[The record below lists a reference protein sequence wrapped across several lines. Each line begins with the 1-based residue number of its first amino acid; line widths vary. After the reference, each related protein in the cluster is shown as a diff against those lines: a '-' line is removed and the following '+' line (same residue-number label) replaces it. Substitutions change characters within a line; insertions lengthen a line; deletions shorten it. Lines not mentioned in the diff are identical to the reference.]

1 MTYSS
6 QFDTSLVSTSSFPEE
21 LSSAPRESIWSSVS
35 TWCLVCLVIWI
46 SLGGVSPFATED
58 VKFRAVQSSP
68 AGGMVDRLIKALTFG
83 ACMFYVSR
91 MPAAIKGLTQQ
102 IKLLIAFPILAIL
115 LFPVSQQI
123 TRTISS
129 GAVLLGGTL
138 LVFYMLAR
146 FSMEEVLEF
155 LLVLGAISLFIS
167 IVFAI
172 LLPQYGIDT
181 VGGHYPAWKGIYSA
195 KNRFGNMV
203 VLFMT
208 VALTYR
214 PRTRWLRFVTWSMI
228 LVCPVALYFSF
239 AATSYVMLALYIT
252 YKVVFWILRPARKR
266 DYVIACCLAL
276 LGFVVLS
283 TLLITESS
291 ALFALLGKDPTL
303 TGRTE
308 IWSAVLDSIAK
319 RPLLGYGY
327 QAFWLGFQGES
338 YQIILAVTW
347 ALAQAQNGFLD
358 ITLQTGVVGLGVV
371 LLLFLFAFRDA
382 FFCLFTSSDRD
393 QLRYAEWCLAIVGLT
408 VIYNLDESFLFEPGH
423 LGSTVFLI
431 AIIAL
436 RIERNQLRA
445 TQASTPEL
453 APQPEQV
460 AFA

>member
-1 MTYSS
+1 MTFSS
-6 QFDTSLVSTSSFPEE
+6 HLEPSLAPLPAFAEADSSPE
-21 LSSAPRESIWSSVS
+21 RTSIWSAVS
-35 TWCLVCLVIWI
+35 TWCLVFLIIWI
-46 SLGGVSPFATED
+46 SLGGVSPFSTED
-58 VKFRAVQSSP
+58 VNFRAVQSSP
-68 AGGMVDRLIKALTFG
+68 AGGLVDRLIKAFTFG

-91 MPAAIKGLTQQ
+91 MPTAIRALTQQ

-115 LFPVSQQI
+115 LFPVSQQM

-146 FSMEEVLEF
+146 YTMEEVLEF
-155 LLVLGAISLFIS
+155 LLVLGAISLFTS

-208 VALTYR
+208 VAMTYR
-214 PRTRWLRFVTWSMI
+214 PRTRWLRFVAWSMI
-228 LVCPVALYFSF
+228 LICPVALYFSF
-239 AATSYVMLALYIT
+239 AATSYILLALYFA
-252 YKVVFWILRPARKR
+252 YKAVFWLLRPTRKR
-266 DYVIACCLAL
+266 DYVVAVCLAV
-276 LGFVVLS
+276 LGFSVLGI
-283 TLLITESS
+283 LLVTESS

-319 RPLLGYGY
+319 RPILGYGY

-358 ITLQTGVVGLGVV
+358 VTLETGVVGLTIV
-371 LLLFLFAFRDA
+371 LLLFAFAFRDA
-382 FFCLFTSSDRD
+382 FFCLFTSTDRD
-393 QLRYAEWCLAIVGLT
+393 QLRYVEWCLAIVILT
-408 VIYNLDESFLFEPGH
+408 TIYNLDESFLFEPGH
-423 LGSTVFLI
+423 LGSTVF
-431 AIIAL
+431 IIAL
-436 RIERNQLRA
+436 VALRLERNRLRTA
-445 TQASTPEL
+445 QADALEPAS
-453 APQPEQV
+453 QQEQV

>member
-1 MTYSS
+1 MPRPLHLETLPA
-6 QFDTSLVSTSSFPEE
+6 TSLPEE
-21 LSSAPRESIWSSVS
+21 GSAARGSIWSSIS
-35 TWCLVCLVIWI
+35 TWCLVFLLIWI
-46 SLGGVSPFATED
+46 SLGGVSPFSTED
-58 VKFRAVQSSP
+58 VNFRAVQSSP

-91 MPAAIKGLTQQ
+91 MPTAIRALTQQ
-102 IKLLIAFPILAIL
+102 VRLLIAFPILAIL
-115 LFPVSQQI
+115 LFPVSQLI
-123 TRTISS
+123 TRTVSS

-138 LVFYMLAR
+138 LVFYLLAR

-155 LLVLGAISLFIS
+155 LLVLGAISLFVS
-167 IVFAI
+167 IFFAI
-172 LLPQYGIDT
+172 VLPQYGIDT

-203 VLFMT
+203 FIFMT

-214 PRTRWLRFVTWSMI
+214 PRTRWLRFVAWSMI

-239 AATSYVMLALYIT
+239 AATSYIIFALYLC
-252 YKVVFWILRPARKR
+252 YKTVLWLLRPVSKR
-266 DYVIACCLAL
+266 DYIVAFCLGLIA
-276 LGFVVLS
+276 LGVLS
-283 TLLITESS
+283 VLFVTESS

-358 ITLQTGVVGLGVV
+358 ITLQTGIVGLSIV
-371 LLLFLFAFRDA
+371 LLLFVFAFRDA
-382 FFCLFTSSDRD
+382 LACLFLSSDRD
-393 QLRYAEWCLAIVGLT
+393 QLRYVEWCLAIVIVT

-423 LGSTVFLI
+423 LGSTVFMI
-431 AIIAL
+431 AVVAL
-436 RIERNQLRA
+436 RIERNRLRA
-445 TQASTPEL
+445 ATSDSREPVV
-453 APQPEQV
+453 EQEETV
-460 AFA
+460 FA